1 MGRDEAADE
10 AEGGF
15 RRCTALKCA
24 CCGLGLA
31 LRDGDTV
38 PPGTKCCDCQDEPHA
53 CGPVARLHVFK
64 VAEMDADARRCTA
77 PLCRGWVGLDC
88 DGEASHEESEDEHNA
103 RVEAEERGELGV
115 RL

>member
-1 MGRDEAADE
+1 MGRFIDEAANE

-15 RRCTALKCA
+15 
-24 CCGLGLA
+24 
-31 LRDGDTV
+31 
-38 PPGTKCCDCQDEPHA
+38 
-53 CGPVARLHVFK
+53 
-64 VAEMDADARRCTA
+64 RRCTA